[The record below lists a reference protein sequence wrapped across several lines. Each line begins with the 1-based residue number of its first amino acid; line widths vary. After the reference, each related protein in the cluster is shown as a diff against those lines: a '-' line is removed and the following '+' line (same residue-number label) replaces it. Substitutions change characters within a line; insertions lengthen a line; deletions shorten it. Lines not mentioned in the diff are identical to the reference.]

1 MKENSCI
8 YLKSLAVLLIT
19 S

>member
-1 MKENSCI
+1 MS
-8 YLKSLAVLLIT
+8 SLAVLEAAIWQNQRI